1 MKTLRFFPETVITLG
16 PVAITDTVLI
26 TWLVMALITA
36 TSFVITRRLDLSP
49 NLLQEILEALFETME
64 KTIRE
69 VLDIDPAEVVP
80 ILGTLWIL
88 IGFSNLAGLIP
99 GLTTPTA
106 DLNTTFAFA
115 MIAFSMTHIFGIK
128 TQGVKKYISHY
139 REPTWVLLP
148 FHVIAEITRTV
159 ALAVRLYGNMLSG
172 DMIAVIL
179 LGIVGFIVPVPFNLL
194 HVVIG
199 LIQAY
204 IFGILTLVF
213 IAGGLGAKD
222 RNEGGKGPLAT
233 GK

>member
-1 MKTLRFFPETVITLG
+1 MKHLRFFPETIITLG
-16 PVAITDTVLI
+16 PIAITDTVII
-26 TWLVMALITA
+26 TWLVMAVITA
-36 TSFVITRRLDLSP
+36 ISFMITRRLDLSP
-49 NLLQEILEALFETME
+49 GLLQEILEALFETME
-64 KTIRE
+64 KTVRE
-69 VLDIDPAEVVP
+69 VLAIDPVQVVP
-80 ILGTLWIL
+80 VLGTLWIL

-115 MIAFSMTHIFGIK
+115 IIAFSMTHVFGIK
-128 TQGVKKYISHY
+128 TQGVRKYIAHY
-139 REPTWVLLP
+139 KEPTWLLFP

-179 LGIVGFIVPVPFNLL
+179 LGIVGFLVPVPFNLL
-194 HVVIG
+194 HVIIG

-213 IAGGLGAKD
+213 IAGGLGAKV
-222 RNEGGKGPLAT
+222 RNGGKNDPQAT
-233 GK
+233 EK